1 MSSSYLLTQ
10 FHEKS
15 KITLSSFIFFHTFL
29 ALNIIC
35 PFEDKPQKERF
46 LMVLIS
52 VADPGFSP
60 GGCANSQIAIIFQIF
75 AKNCM
80 KMKVFGPPGG
90 GGPRVPGAPFRSA
103 NGYATET
110 IVNSFVL
117 TNPRTQIGKWKTDS
131 REEIVNYLPSK

>member
-1 MSSSYLLTQ
+1 MKNLKLHLAILY
-10 FHEKS
+10 
-15 KITLSSFIFFHTFL
+15 FIFFHTFL

-35 PFEDKPQKERF
+35 PFEEKPQKERF

-80 KMKVFGPPGG
+80 KMKEFEPRGA
-90 GGPRVPGAPFRSA
+90 RVPGAP
-103 NGYATET
+103 
-110 IVNSFVL
+110 L
-117 TNPRTQIGKWKTDS
+117 DPPMDMPQKQ
-131 REEIVNYLPSK
+131 